1 MPMSLEQAN
10 ALTAE
15 QFVAEFGA
23 LLEDAGWVIEAL
35 EQTRPFADVAAF
47 KGAVITIFAQTPSGR
62 MEAVIR
68 RHPKLGV
75 LRPPSAFSGQEQQAA
90 GLGELSEAERTELL
104 KLNKRYEANMGIPF
118 IVAVAG
124 MSRHDI
130 LQRLRDR
137 LENDPKVEFK
147 TAVAELAKIVG
158 YRIDSLV
165 SA

>member
-1 MPMSLEQAN
+1 MTLEQVN
-10 ALTAE
+10 ALTTG

-23 LLEDAGWVIEAL
+23 LLEDADWVIEAL
-35 EQTRPFADVAAF
+35 AQARPFVDVDAF
-47 KGAVITIFAQTPSGR
+47 KGAVVTILGQAPSGL
-62 MEAVIR
+62 MEPVIR

-75 LRPPSAFSGQEQQAA
+75 LRPPSAFSGQEQKAA

-104 KLNKRYEANMGIPF
+104 KLNKRYEALMGIPF

-124 MSRHDI
+124 MTRQDI
-130 LQRLRDR
+130 LQRLRER
-137 LENDPKVEFK
+137 LENDPKVEFR

-165 SA
+165 AA